1 MATQRRETGKN
12 YIGLLSDEAEELRAA
27 DAKAAAYS
35 VKEYVLGL
43 MAAMFNRR
51 SEARWL
57 PRR

>member
-27 DAKAAAYS
+27 DAKAAAAHS
-35 VKEYVLGL
+35 VKEYLLGL

-51 SEARWL
+51 SEAR
-57 PRR
+57 